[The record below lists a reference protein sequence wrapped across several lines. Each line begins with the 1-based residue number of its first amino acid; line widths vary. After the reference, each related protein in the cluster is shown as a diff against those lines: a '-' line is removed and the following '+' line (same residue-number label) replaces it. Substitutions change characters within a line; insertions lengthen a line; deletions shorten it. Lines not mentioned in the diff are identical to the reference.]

1 MTAVKKYSALRRRL
15 KTGDLIF
22 FSGKELSSNSVK
34 WVTLSRWSHVALVV
48 VLPEYDYVCLWEA
61 NTLTNLG
68 NLDDPKLR
76 ARPGVML
83 VPLSA
88 RLQTY
93 EGEIGLR
100 HLQGVRLNEQDITTL
115 MALRRKLACRPY
127 EKSTL
132 ELMTAA
138 YDGPLGEQQENLSSL
153 FCSELVAEAYQ
164 ALGLIRGG
172 KKDKPSNE
180 YVPADFSEKY
190 ERLPWRRGRL
200 GPEILLKL

>member
-1 MTAVKKYSALRRRL
+1 MPAVKKYSTIRSRL

-22 FSGKELSSNSVK
+22 FSGKQLSSNSVK

-61 NTLTNLG
+61 NTLTNLK
-68 NLDDPKLR
+68 NLDDPKTR

-93 EGEIGLR
+93 EGDIGLR
-100 HLQGVRLNEQDITTL
+100 PLQGVRLNARDLETL

-132 ELMTAA
+132 ELMSAA
-138 YDGPLGEQQENLSSL
+138 YDGPFGEQQENLSSL

-164 ALGLIRGG
+164 ALGLIRSGR
-172 KKDKPSNE
+172 KDKASNE
-180 YVPADFSEKY
+180 YVPADFSEDY
-190 ERLPWRRGRL
+190 ERLPWLRGRL
-200 GPEILLKL
+200 GPEIRLKL